1 MEANI
6 DDIDIKYIIS
16 LNDTKAH
23 IVSNDEKYIND
34 CFNKKSIDFD
44 DNKIFNSSN
53 LLLHNLY
60 MNTSDIIN
68 YLSDSHKD
76 NFINLMDDYYIII
89 VINNLRNI
97 LTQNIKKLSALHVN
111 NLSKNIMENNIEF
124 IPLKN
129 LTYKYN
135 IYKLEGVISDYNSIT
150 IPLKKLMTFYY
161 ENQPLLVSLLNK
173 NTNKGSVL
181 LKLI

>member
-68 YLSDSHKD
+68 YLSDSH
-76 NFINLMDDYYIII
+76 NENLINSIDEYYIII

-97 LTQNIKKLSALHVN
+97 LTQNIKKLSPFHVN
-111 NLSKNIMENNIEF
+111 NLSRDIMENNIEF
-124 IPLKN
+124 TLLNNIYY
-129 LTYKYN
+129 TYN

-150 IPLKKLMTFYY
+150 IPLKTLISFYKNN
-161 ENQPLLVSLLNK
+161 EPLVITLLDKHDNIGSL
-173 NTNKGSVL
+173 L